1 MGSWQLAVGC
11 CLIAGR
17 QPSSHPA
24 TSCAKHKCSLADTP
38 LPAAPHRST
47 ATAAIESALMIAHN
61 SSTAPDLSE
70 QQLLSCVAGPG
81 YSSRGCDGG
90 SASEAINYVYNS
102 NLTVEA
108 RCGSLGL
115 F

>member
-1 MGSWQLAVGC
+1 
-11 CLIAGR
+11 
-17 QPSSHPA
+17 
-24 TSCAKHKCSLADTP
+24 
-38 LPAAPHRST
+38 
-47 ATAAIESALMIAHN
+47 MIAHN

-90 SASEAINYVYNS
+90 SASEVIDYVYNS

-108 RCGSLGL
+108 RCGATSDLL
-115 F
+115 MHLTIQCCPF